1 MQGSIKPGTH
11 TASELFSGA
20 SEVTQLPSVL
30 AGWSHQGTWK
40 KSGLVRGRHSASQ
53 ADNNPLL
60 RTPLPKET
68 RESRK
73 ISRKVLAWWP
83 CVGCKKQKPDALI
96 YGSELNSCEKAVWDF
111 SQTSVNSDQSQ
122 SIRMKSL
129 LRGWVHVQSLTL
141 LSLFSCWPY
150 QTELQATSEQNP
162 SCAFHK
168 LAVAEHLAQWMLQ
181 VCYFISPRDL
191 FELPSCNPIPQ
202 L

>member
-1 MQGSIKPGTH
+1 MQASIKTGTY
-11 TASELFSGA
+11 TVSALFPGA

-30 AGWSHQGTWK
+30 PGWSHQGTWK
-40 KSGLVRGRHSASQ
+40 KSGLVRGRHSARQ

-60 RTPLPKET
+60 RTSLPKET
-68 RESRK
+68 KERRK

-83 CVGCKKQKPDALI
+83 CVGCKKQKPYVLI

-122 SIRMKSL
+122 SPRMKSL
-129 LRGWVHVQSLTL
+129 LRGWFHVQSLTL

-150 QTELQATSEQNP
+150 QTELQATSEQHP